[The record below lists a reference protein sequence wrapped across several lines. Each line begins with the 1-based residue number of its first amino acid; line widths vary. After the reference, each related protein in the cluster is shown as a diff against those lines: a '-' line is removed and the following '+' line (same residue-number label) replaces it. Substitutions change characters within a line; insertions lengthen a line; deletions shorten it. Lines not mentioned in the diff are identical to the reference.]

1 MPEAVEER
9 LMEQLEL
16 VEPVEVEA
24 VLTLLLAQQIL
35 EVVVVQLEQMV
46 KVVVVE
52 EETEAQE

>member
-1 MPEAVEER
+1 
-9 LMEQLEL
+9 MEQLEL